1 MSNTVLSLGVVGA
14 YLLLLAAI
22 GFWSYRHSG
31 QDPVSYFL
39 AGRGLGSL
47 ALTLTTLATLLSAFT
62 FIGVPADAYTHGLGI
77 FLGVGVTTA
86 LISGLFF
93 WVGYR
98 VWLAARH
105 FGFITPSEFFG
116 HRFNS
121 PLLALLYCLS
131 ALTFT
136 APYISIQ
143 IIGGARTL
151 AAVLGEGIPYW
162 PLAVVVALV
171 ILAYVLFGGSQAVVW
186 TDVVQG
192 IILVLG
198 MGVALVAVAL
208 RWGQEAGSQ
217 LDPWLSLP
225 GPQGRWSWQTLLGNQ
240 LLFFMATP
248 LFPQFFQRF
257 YMAKS
262 ARPFQALMVVWPLLI
277 LLVFF
282 PAALI
287 GVWGRLAFPELQ
299 QPDQVMPLML
309 QTLPS
314 GVAAVVITAAL
325 AALMSTADSQLLTA
339 SSLVT
344 RDLVV
349 TFLKRPLSPH
359 QEELLGRGV
368 VLGIGLVSFA
378 IAVRPPGLIAQIATW
393 SFQGYA
399 MLFPILMAGLYW
411 KRATRPGAVAGALV
425 SSSLTLGWLSG
436 LLPKAW
442 TGGWLPVIPAVV
454 IGTAVLVGVSLLTQP
469 DQERVAAYYENG
481 PWAGEG
487 CSASAASQPL
497 ENQEGAA

>member
-1 MSNTVLSLGVVGA
+1 MTDSILSLGVVGV

-31 QDPVSYFL
+31 RDPVSYFL

-86 LISGLFF
+86 LISGLFL

-98 VWLAARH
+98 VWLAAQH

-116 HRFNS
+116 HRFQS

-131 ALTFT
+131 ALVFT

-171 ILAYVLFGGSQAVVW
+171 ILGYVLFGGSQAVVW

-192 IILVLG
+192 IILILG
-198 MGVALVAVAL
+198 MGVAFVAL
-208 RWGQEAGSQ
+208 ALGVGQEAAGQ

-225 GPQGRWSWQTLLGNQ
+225 GPNGRWSWQGLFGNQ

-262 ARPFQALMVVWPLLI
+262 ARPFQTLMVVWPLLI

-282 PAALI
+282 PAALL
-287 GVWGRLAFPELQ
+287 GVWGRLAFPSLEKA
-299 QPDQVMPLML
+299 DQIMPLML
-309 QTLPS
+309 QTLPG

-349 TFLKRPLSPH
+349 TLFRRQLSPH
-359 QEELLGRGV
+359 QEEQLGRWV
-368 VLGIGLVSFA
+368 VLGIGLASFA
-378 IAVRPPGLIAQIATW
+378 IALNPPGLIVEIATW
-393 SFQGYA
+393 SFQGNA
-399 MLFPILMAGLYW
+399 MLFPILIAGLYW
-411 KRATRPGAVAGALV
+411 KRATRAGAVAGALV
-425 SSSLTLGWLSG
+425 SSGLTLGWLAG

-454 IGTAVLVGVSLLTQP
+454 IGSGVLIGVSLLTQP
-469 DQERVAAYYENG
+469 PKEQVTAYYEEG
-481 PWAGEG
+481 PWGE
-487 CSASAASQPL
+487 
-497 ENQEGAA
+497 

>member
-1 MSNTVLSLGVVGA
+1 MTDSILSLGVVGV

-31 QDPVSYFL
+31 RDPVSYFL

-86 LISGLFF
+86 LISGLFL

-98 VWLAARH
+98 VWLAAQH

-116 HRFNS
+116 HRFQS

-131 ALTFT
+131 ALVFT

-171 ILAYVLFGGSQAVVW
+171 ILGYVLFGGSQAVVW

-192 IILVLG
+192 IILILG
-198 MGVALVAVAL
+198 MGVAFVAL
-208 RWGQEAGSQ
+208 ALGVAQEAAGQ

-225 GPQGRWSWQTLLGNQ
+225 GPNGRWSWQGLFGNQ

-248 LFPQFFQRF
+248 LVPQFFQRF

-262 ARPFQALMVVWPLLI
+262 ARPFQTLMVVWPLLI

-282 PAALI
+282 PAALL
-287 GVWGRLAFPELQ
+287 GVWGRLAFPSLEKT
-299 QPDQVMPLML
+299 DQIMPMML

-349 TFLKRPLSPH
+349 TLFRRQLSPH
-359 QEELLGRGV
+359 QEEQLGRWV
-368 VLGIGLVSFA
+368 VLGIGLASFA
-378 IAVRPPGLIAQIATW
+378 IALNPPGLIVEIATW
-393 SFQGYA
+393 SFQGNA
-399 MLFPILMAGLYW
+399 MLFPILIAGLYW
-411 KRATRPGAVAGALV
+411 KRATRAGAVAGALV
-425 SSSLTLGWLSG
+425 SSGLTLGWLSG
-436 LLPKAW
+436 LLPRAW

-454 IGTAVLVGVSLLTQP
+454 IGSGVLIGVSLLTQP
-469 DQERVAAYYENG
+469 PKEQVTAYYEEG
-481 PWAGEG
+481 PWGE
-487 CSASAASQPL
+487 
-497 ENQEGAA
+497 

>member
-62 FIGVPADAYTHGLGI
+62 FIGVPADAYTHGIGI

-86 LISGLFF
+86 FISGLFL

-98 VWLAARH
+98 VWLAAQH

-171 ILAYVLFGGSQAVVW
+171 ILGYVLFGGSQAVVW

-192 IILVLG
+192 IILILG
-198 MGVALVAVAL
+198 MGVAFVAVAFSL
-208 RWGQEAGSQ
+208 GREAGSE

-225 GPQGRWSWQTLLGNQ
+225 GPQGRWSWQGLLGNQ

-257 YMAKS
+257 YMARS
-262 ARPFQALMVVWPLLI
+262 AHPFKTLMVVWPLLI

-282 PAALI
+282 PAALL
-287 GVWGRLAFPELQ
+287 GVWGRLAFPSLEKT
-299 QPDQVMPLML
+299 DQIMPMML

-349 TFLKRPLSPH
+349 TFFRRQLSPH
-359 QEELLGRGV
+359 QEELLGRWV
-368 VLGIGLVSFA
+368 VLGIGLASFA
-378 IAVRPPGLIAQIATW
+378 IALNPPGLIVEIATW
-393 SFQGYA
+393 SFQGNA
-399 MLFPILMAGLYW
+399 MLFPVLIAGLYW
-411 KRATRPGAVAGALV
+411 KRATRAGAVAGALV
-425 SSSLTLGWLSG
+425 SSGLTLGWLSG
-436 LLPKAW
+436 LLPRAW

-454 IGTAVLVGVSLLTQP
+454 IGSGVLIGVSLLTQP
-469 DQERVAAYYENG
+469 PKEQVTAYYEEG
-481 PWAGEG
+481 PWGE
-487 CSASAASQPL
+487 
-497 ENQEGAA
+497 

>member
-1 MSNTVLSLGVVGA
+1 MTDSILSLGVVGV

-31 QDPVSYFL
+31 RDPVSYFL

-86 LISGLFF
+86 FISGLFL

-98 VWLAARH
+98 VWLAAQH

-131 ALTFT
+131 ALMFT

-171 ILAYVLFGGSQAVVW
+171 ILGYVLFGGSQAVVW

-192 IILVLG
+192 IILILG
-198 MGVALVAVAL
+198 MGVAFVAVAFSL
-208 RWGQEAGSQ
+208 GREAGSE

-225 GPQGRWSWQTLLGNQ
+225 GPQGRWSWQGLFGNQ

-257 YMAKS
+257 YMARS
-262 ARPFQALMVVWPLLI
+262 AHPFKTLMVVWPLLI

-282 PAALI
+282 PAALL
-287 GVWGRLAFPELQ
+287 GVWGRLAFPSLEKT
-299 QPDQVMPLML
+299 DQIMPMML

-349 TFLKRPLSPH
+349 TLFRRQLSPH
-359 QEELLGRGV
+359 QEEQLGRWV
-368 VLGIGLVSFA
+368 VLGIGLASFV
-378 IAVRPPGLIAQIATW
+378 IALNPPGLIVEIATW
-393 SFQGYA
+393 SFQGNA
-399 MLFPILMAGLYW
+399 MLFPILIAGLYW
-411 KRATRPGAVAGALV
+411 KRATRAGAVAGALV
-425 SSSLTLGWLSG
+425 SSGLTLGWLSG
-436 LLPKAW
+436 LLPRAW

-454 IGTAVLVGVSLLTQP
+454 IGSGVLIGVSLLTQP
-469 DQERVAAYYENG
+469 PKEQVTAYYEEG
-481 PWAGEG
+481 PWGE
-487 CSASAASQPL
+487 
-497 ENQEGAA
+497 

>member
-1 MSNTVLSLGVVGA
+1 MTDSILSLGVVGV

-31 QDPVSYFL
+31 RDPVSYFL

-86 LISGLFF
+86 FISGLFL

-98 VWLAARH
+98 VWLAAQH

-116 HRFNS
+116 HRFQS

-131 ALTFT
+131 ALVFT

-171 ILAYVLFGGSQAVVW
+171 ILGYVLFGGSQAVVW

-192 IILVLG
+192 IILILG
-198 MGVALVAVAL
+198 MGVAFVAVAFSL
-208 RWGQEAGSQ
+208 GREAGSE

-225 GPQGRWSWQTLLGNQ
+225 GPQGRWSWQGLLGNQ

-262 ARPFQALMVVWPLLI
+262 ARPFQTLMVVWPLLI

-282 PAALI
+282 PAALL
-287 GVWGRLAFPELQ
+287 GVWGRLAFP
-299 QPDQVMPLML
+299 
-309 QTLPS
+309 
-314 GVAAVVITAAL
+314 
-325 AALMSTADSQLLTA
+325 
-339 SSLVT
+339 
-344 RDLVV
+344 
-349 TFLKRPLSPH
+349 
-359 QEELLGRGV
+359 
-368 VLGIGLVSFA
+368 
-378 IAVRPPGLIAQIATW
+378 
-393 SFQGYA
+393 
-399 MLFPILMAGLYW
+399 
-411 KRATRPGAVAGALV
+411 
-425 SSSLTLGWLSG
+425 
-436 LLPKAW
+436 
-442 TGGWLPVIPAVV
+442 
-454 IGTAVLVGVSLLTQP
+454 
-469 DQERVAAYYENG
+469 
-481 PWAGEG
+481 
-487 CSASAASQPL
+487 
-497 ENQEGAA
+497 

>member
-1 MSNTVLSLGVVGA
+1 MTDSILSLGVVGV

-86 LISGLFF
+86 FISGLFL

-98 VWLAARH
+98 VWLAAQH

-171 ILAYVLFGGSQAVVW
+171 ILGYVLFGGSQAVVW

-192 IILVLG
+192 IILILG
-198 MGVALVAVAL
+198 MGVAFVAL
-208 RWGQEAGSQ
+208 ALGVGQEAAGQ

-225 GPQGRWSWQTLLGNQ
+225 GPNGRWSWQGLFGNQ

-262 ARPFQALMVVWPLLI
+262 ARPFQTLMVVWPLLI

-282 PAALI
+282 PAALL
-287 GVWGRLAFPELQ
+287 GVWGRLAFPSLEKT
-299 QPDQVMPLML
+299 DQIMPMML

-349 TFLKRPLSPH
+349 TLFRRQLSPH
-359 QEELLGRGV
+359 QEEQLGRWV
-368 VLGIGLVSFA
+368 VLGIGLASFA
-378 IAVRPPGLIAQIATW
+378 IALNPPGLIVEIATW
-393 SFQGYA
+393 SFQGNA
-399 MLFPILMAGLYW
+399 MLFPVLIAGLYW
-411 KRATRPGAVAGALV
+411 KRATRAGAVAGALV
-425 SSSLTLGWLSG
+425 SSGLTLGWLSG
-436 LLPKAW
+436 LLPRAW

-454 IGTAVLVGVSLLTQP
+454 IGSGVLIGVSLLTQP
-469 DQERVAAYYENG
+469 PKEQVTAYYEEG
-481 PWAGEG
+481 PWGE
-487 CSASAASQPL
+487 
-497 ENQEGAA
+497 

>member
-31 QDPVSYFL
+31 RDPVSYFL

-86 LISGLFF
+86 FISGLFL

-98 VWLAARH
+98 VWLAAQH

-171 ILAYVLFGGSQAVVW
+171 ILGYVLFGGSQAVVW

-192 IILVLG
+192 IILILG
-198 MGVALVAVAL
+198 MGVAFVAVAFSL
-208 RWGQEAGSQ
+208 GREAGSE

-225 GPQGRWSWQTLLGNQ
+225 GPQGRWSWQGLLGNQ

-257 YMAKS
+257 YMARS
-262 ARPFQALMVVWPLLI
+262 AHPFKTLMVVWPLLI

-282 PAALI
+282 PAALL
-287 GVWGRLAFPELQ
+287 GVWGRLAFPGLEKA
-299 QPDQVMPLML
+299 DQIMPLML
-309 QTLPS
+309 QTLPG

-349 TFLKRPLSPH
+349 TLFRRQLSPH
-359 QEELLGRGV
+359 QEEQLGRWV
-368 VLGIGLVSFA
+368 VLGIGLASFV
-378 IAVRPPGLIAQIATW
+378 IALNPPGLIVEIATW
-393 SFQGYA
+393 SFQGNA
-399 MLFPILMAGLYW
+399 MLFPVLIAGLYW
-411 KRATRPGAVAGALV
+411 KRATRAGAVAGALV
-425 SSSLTLGWLSG
+425 SSGLTLGWLSG
-436 LLPKAW
+436 LLPRAW

-454 IGTAVLVGVSLLTQP
+454 IGSGVLIGVSLLTQP
-469 DQERVAAYYENG
+469 PKEQVTAYYEEG
-481 PWAGEG
+481 PWGE
-487 CSASAASQPL
+487 
-497 ENQEGAA
+497 

>member
-1 MSNTVLSLGVVGA
+1 MTDSILSLGVVGV

-31 QDPVSYFL
+31 RDPVSYFL

-86 LISGLFF
+86 LISGLFL

-98 VWLAARH
+98 VWLAAQH

-116 HRFNS
+116 HRFQS

-131 ALTFT
+131 ALVFT

-171 ILAYVLFGGSQAVVW
+171 ILGYVLFGGSQAVVW

-192 IILVLG
+192 IILILG
-198 MGVALVAVAL
+198 MGVAFVAVAFSL
-208 RWGQEAGSQ
+208 GREAGSE

-225 GPQGRWSWQTLLGNQ
+225 GPQGRWSWQGLLGNQ

-257 YMAKS
+257 YMARS
-262 ARPFQALMVVWPLLI
+262 AHPFKTLMVVWPLLI

-282 PAALI
+282 PAALL
-287 GVWGRLAFPELQ
+287 GVWGRLAFPSLEKT
-299 QPDQVMPLML
+299 DQIMPMML

-349 TFLKRPLSPH
+349 TLFRRQLSPH
-359 QEELLGRGV
+359 QEELLGRWV
-368 VLGIGLVSFA
+368 VLGIGLASFV
-378 IAVRPPGLIAQIATW
+378 IALNPPGLIVEIATW
-393 SFQGYA
+393 SFQGNA
-399 MLFPILMAGLYW
+399 MLFPILIAGLYW
-411 KRATRPGAVAGALV
+411 KRATRAGAVAGALV
-425 SSSLTLGWLSG
+425 SSGLTLGWLSG
-436 LLPKAW
+436 LLPRAW

-454 IGTAVLVGVSLLTQP
+454 IGSGVLIGVSLLTQP
-469 DQERVAAYYENG
+469 PKEQVTAYYEEG
-481 PWAGEG
+481 PWGE
-487 CSASAASQPL
+487 
-497 ENQEGAA
+497 